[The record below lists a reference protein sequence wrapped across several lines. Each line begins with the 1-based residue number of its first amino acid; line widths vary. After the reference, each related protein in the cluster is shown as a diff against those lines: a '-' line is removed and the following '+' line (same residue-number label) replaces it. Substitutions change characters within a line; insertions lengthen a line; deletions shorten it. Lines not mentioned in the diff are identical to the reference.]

1 MNPVPVLRRRWL
13 RISALVAAVALATV
27 PLIGR
32 ANEIPPGVSTEAAF
46 VLVMCAVVAALIGS
60 RILRP

>member
-1 MNPVPVLRRRWL
+1 VNRVPLLRRRWL
-13 RISALVAAVALATV
+13 RISVLVAAVALATV

-32 ANEIPPGVSTEAAF
+32 AIEIPPGVSTEAAF
-46 VLVMCAVVAALIGS
+46 VLVICAVLAALIGS